1 MRFFRITVILLSMAS
16 VCFGQSARDIAR
28 VAFKSV
34 VLLEMNDSNGQPLS
48 LGSGFFISNGI
59 IATNAHVIEG
69 ASSGTAKLVGDTH
82 TLQILGTVAVDRN
95 ADLALL
101 KVNSPAP
108 SLVLGPSTSPTIGDN
123 VYVVGNPLGLE
134 GTFSTG
140 IISGIRHVNADSVL
154 QMTAPISP
162 GSSGGPVMDISGAVI
177 GISVATFKDGQN
189 LNIAVPV
196 SYLSKL
202 LASVSEPV
210 TISALGHLVGGSS
223 SGKSIVDD
231 LGSRAEAGVVASNI
245 EIGLVGGE
253 SSVTRYTMRLNNKLP
268 VDVSGIRWRIIYYD
282 ASGSVMD
289 YEDFNY
295 GYIAAGLATTVFYK
309 DDPIMNREMLYY
321 HTHGPKGEAITK
333 FNNAVYNTDTYQW
346 EYPGTM
352 EPKFEVR
359 IIGFS
364 AKESQ

>member
-1 MRFFRITVILLSMAS
+1 MRLVKVLAIVISMSFA
-16 VCFGQSARDIAR
+16 CFGQSARDVAR
-28 VAFKSV
+28 IAFKSV

-82 TLQILGTVAVDRN
+82 TMLILGTVAIDGRT
-95 ADLALL
+95 DLALL

-108 SLVLGPSTSPTIGDN
+108 SLLIGPSTIPTVGDN

-140 IISGIRHVNADSVL
+140 IVSGIRHVDSDTVL

-177 GISVATFKDGQN
+177 GISEATFKDGQN

-202 LASVSEPV
+202 LASIAEKETVSP
-210 TISALGHLVGGSS
+210 LGQLAHGSS

-231 LGSRAEAGVVASNI
+231 LGSRAESGVVASNI
-245 EIGLVGGE
+245 DITDEKYSL
-253 SSVTRYTMRLNNKLP
+253 RLNNKLP
-268 VDVSGIRWRIIYYD
+268 VDVSDIRWRIIYYD

-289 YEDFNY
+289 YEEFYY
-295 GYIAAGLATTVFYK
+295 GYIAAGLSKTVVEDKTPVMKLAF
-309 DDPIMNREMLYY
+309 NYY
-321 HTHGPKGEAITK
+321 HTHGPKGEAIHAFST
-333 FNNAVYNTDTYQW
+333 AVYNKDTYQY

-352 EPKFEVR
+352 EPKFEIR
-359 IIGFS
+359 IISFS
-364 AKESQ
+364 VKES

>member
-1 MRFFRITVILLSMAS
+1 MRLVKVLAIVISMSFA
-16 VCFGQSARDIAR
+16 CFGQSARDVAR

-34 VLLEMNDSNGQPLS
+34 VLLEMNDTNGQPLCY
-48 LGSGFFISNGI
+48 GSGFFISKGI
-59 IATNAHVIEG
+59 VATNAHVIDG
-69 ASSGTAKLVGDTH
+69 ASSGTAKLVGEKE

-101 KVNSPAP
+101 KVDSPAP
-108 SLVLGPSTSPTIGDN
+108 SLILGPSMSPAVGDN
-123 VYVVGNPLGLE
+123 VYVVGNPFGLE

-140 IISGIRHVNADSVL
+140 IISGIRHVGADSVL

-202 LASVSEPV
+202 LASISEPV
-210 TISALGHLVGGSS
+210 TVSTLGHLVHGSS

-231 LGSRAEAGVVASNI
+231 LGIRAEAGVVASNI
-245 EIGLVGGE
+245 ELRAKQYDTGTVF
-253 SSVTRYTMRLNNKLP
+253 SMRLNNKLP
-268 VDVSGIRWRIIYYD
+268 VDVTDIRWRIIYYD

-295 GYIAAGLATTVFYK
+295 GYIASGLATTVVYK
-309 DDPIMNREMLYY
+309 DDPQIEREMLYY

-333 FNNAVYNTDTYQW
+333 FNNAVYNTDHCC
-346 EYPGTM
+346 PG
-352 EPKFEVR
+352 K
-359 IIGFS
+359 I
-364 AKESQ
+364 